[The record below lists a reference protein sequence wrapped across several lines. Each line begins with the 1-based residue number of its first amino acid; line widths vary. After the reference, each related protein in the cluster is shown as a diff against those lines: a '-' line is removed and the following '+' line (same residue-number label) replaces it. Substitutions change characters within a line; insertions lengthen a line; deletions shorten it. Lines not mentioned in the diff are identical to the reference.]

1 MVERPRDE
9 NGFGARFLATYRQ
22 LGGMSS
28 VFAYATLTAIQAAGR
43 EGFDE
48 QELAR
53 EVVEELK
60 RQSAS
65 AIVLLLALGMG
76 L

>member
-1 MVERPRDE
+1 
-9 NGFGARFLATYRQ
+9 
-22 LGGMSS
+22 MSS